1 MHTAAQ
7 AAHMANNGVEIL
19 TDAIARNSAI
29 VLSLPSAGMLR
40 HHKSR
45 FLAEDAAGF
54 WIESAADDRMLIDN
68 LIAAQTPVGIS
79 FRAGPQKVS
88 FAVPMLQRTAE
99 FKMNA
104 TTSLEALQLSFPADV
119 KAVQR
124 RSNYRVRVPSDCE
137 LFLRAWRVPEHFILG
152 DKPMAST

>member
-1 MHTAAQ
+1 
-7 AAHMANNGVEIL
+7 MANNGVEIL

-45 FLAEDAAGF
+45 FLAEDSDGV
-54 WIESAADDRMLIDN
+54 WIETAEDLMLIDN
-68 LIAAQTPVGIS
+68 LIAGQTPVGIS

-88 FAVPMLQRTAE
+88 FAVPMLQRISD

-104 TTSLEALQLSFPADV
+104 TTRLEGIRLRFPADV

-137 LFLRAWRVPEHFILG
+137 LFLKVWRVPEHFILS
-152 DKPMAST
+152 DKPMASQELVVKL